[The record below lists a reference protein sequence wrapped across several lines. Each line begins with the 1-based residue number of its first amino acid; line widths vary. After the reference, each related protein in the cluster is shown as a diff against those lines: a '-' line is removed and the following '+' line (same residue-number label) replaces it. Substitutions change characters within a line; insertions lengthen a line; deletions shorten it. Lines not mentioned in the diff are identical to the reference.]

1 MEGSNSVFGEKRS
14 DAKAIREKWW
24 VRDNPTQEWLVCL
37 REDFSKGSSQF
48 THMIQKNFPAMN
60 WMGRLERQPMK
71 KKKEKKNYTE
81 QSMQKCIQVTRWLD
95 FPNEDFC
102 CYAVGTSKSQS
113 EAKNKPRTFPQ
124 QPSGSTDDRPICTH
138 VWKEDNVAAM
148 LPFKNKASFD
158 LMESNSD
165 QIGPPGLKNQ

>member
-1 MEGSNSVFGEKRS
+1 MEGSNSVFREKRS
-14 DAKAIREKWW
+14 DVKAIREKWW

-48 THMIQKNFPAMN
+48 TDMVQKNFPAMN

-95 FPNEDFC
+95 FTNEDFC

-113 EAKNKPRTFPQ
+113 EAKKQTSDF
-124 QPSGSTDDRPICTH
+124 STTAFRVKRRQTH
-138 VWKEDNVAAM
+138 MYKSLKGRQCGRHVAIQEQSLLWPWWRVIATR
-148 LPFKNKASFD
+148 LA
-158 LMESNSD
+158 L
-165 QIGPPGLKNQ
+165 QA